1 MLKLFKT
8 ILKVGDTTVKYPFKP
23 LEVSAGFRG
32 KPQYDAEQCI
42 ACGACTMAC
51 PANALTMETD
61 IANGT
66 RQWQLFLGRCIFCGR
81 CEEVCPTRAIVLS
94 QEFELAV
101 FSKADLYQ
109 RANFT
114 LAHCQQCH
122 QPFAPKKEVD
132 YVMALLVHS
141 GMSAQ
146 EIEQQRPHFET
157 CPACKRKQNIAGHDN
172 VALKTNIQINN
183 ISINNNTIAYKN
195 PNGESTL

>member
-23 LEVSAGFRG
+23 LEVNHGFRG

-61 IANGT
+61 LTGGT

-101 FSKADLYQ
+101 FNKADLYQ
-109 RANFT
+109 RASFT
-114 LAHCQQCH
+114 LAHCQQCQ

-132 YVMALLVHS
+132 YVMALLIHS
-141 GMSAQ
+141 GMSA
-146 EIEQQRPHFET
+146 EDVEQQRPHFET
-157 CPACKRKQNIAGHDN
+157 CPECKRKQNIVSQHN
-172 VALKTNIQINN
+172 VMLNQHRNEGIN
-183 ISINNNTIAYKN
+183 S
-195 PNGESTL
+195 